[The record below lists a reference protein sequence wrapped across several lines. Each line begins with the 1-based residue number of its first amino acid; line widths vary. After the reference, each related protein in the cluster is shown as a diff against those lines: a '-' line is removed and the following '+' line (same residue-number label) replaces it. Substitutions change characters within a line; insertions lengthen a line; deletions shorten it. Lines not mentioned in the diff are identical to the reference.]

1 MVSKALRTK
10 LREYG
15 ATVSR
20 DGRTL
25 RLAAN
30 VGNTGGPAVEYR
42 VALDGTVSR
51 RAPPEEV
58 WYLVAPDEMVRGV
71 LSIWLS
77 EPIPLKGGKIG
88 VDHESMTKNEISEG
102 KKIPIGTICVYC
114 GSGHPIGKE
123 REFEACFGGNV
134 KLPIQDFGVAAKIAE
149 AREKF
154 EKEATF
160 ESWDPYFALVCPACG
175 TVVGVLTRK
184 DLSSEMK

>member
-1 MVSKALRTK
+1 MVSKELRTK

-51 RAPPEEV
+51 RTPPEEV

-77 EPIPLKGGKIG
+77 EPIPLPGGKIG
-88 VDHESMTKNEISEG
+88 VDGENVISEG

-134 KLPIQDFGVAAKIAE
+134 KLPIQDFRVAAKIAE